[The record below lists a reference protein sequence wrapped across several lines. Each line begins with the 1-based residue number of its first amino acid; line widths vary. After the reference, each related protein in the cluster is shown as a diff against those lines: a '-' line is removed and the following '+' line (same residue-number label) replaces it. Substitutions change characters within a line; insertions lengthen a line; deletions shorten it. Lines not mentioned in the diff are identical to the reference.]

1 MSKEEIEELL
11 RLNYELVHKRER
23 VEAFREELSKKEKEV
38 KLCELKLKNLMITV
52 AKRNNH
58 NEEKPK

>member
-11 RLNYELVHKRER
+11 RLNYELVYKRER